1 MGSEMCIRDRS
12 ALGLRALHARREIGK
27 ALEHGLHLSA
37 QLPAEAPEE
46 VRQAALFL
54 IKLGVFCVQARYAK
68 YRFQTIRTDNLRL
81 LVRLIFKRYINHL
94 SIPLRRYKDTYRR

>member
-1 MGSEMCIRDRS
+1 M
-12 ALGLRALHARREIGK
+12 ARQRHVIGIM
-27 ALEHGLHLSA
+27 H
-37 QLPAEAPEE
+37 Q
-46 VRQAALFL
+46 QAALFL

-94 SIPLRRYKDTYRR
+94 SNPLRRYKDTYRR